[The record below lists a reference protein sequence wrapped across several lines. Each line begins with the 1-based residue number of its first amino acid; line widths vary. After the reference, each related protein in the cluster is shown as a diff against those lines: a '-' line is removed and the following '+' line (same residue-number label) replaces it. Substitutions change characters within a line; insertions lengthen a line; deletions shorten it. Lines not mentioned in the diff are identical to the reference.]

1 MVLLAR
7 RQLIAGA
14 LCAASQP
21 AIALAAPAA
30 LPPSLRFAIMR
41 KGKPFG
47 SYQVAFAQAGKQ
59 LTVTTD
65 VAMNQKIAG
74 VQVFDY
80 VHHCVEVWRDGKFA
94 EMHSRTVRDRKDVDE
109 VNAVRDAYEVKISTN
124 KSPNVAPAGAAP
136 LTHWNA
142 ATLTGPLFNPQDGR
156 TLDLK
161 ANQVGRDPVL
171 LANGSQLTAAHW
183 ALRGVQQIDEWY
195 DNAGLWAGLKG
206 VFPDKSVVEYR
217 RI

>member
-1 MVLLAR
+1 MVLVVR
-7 RQLIAGA
+7 RELIAGA
-14 LCAASQP
+14 LAAAIPP
-21 AIALAAPAA
+21 AVALAAPAA
-30 LPPSLRFAIMR
+30 LPAALRFAVLR

-47 SYQVAFAQAGKQ
+47 TYQVAFAQAGKQ

-80 VHHCVEVWRDGKFA
+80 VHHCVEIWRDGKFA
-94 EMHSRTVRDRKDVDE
+94 ELHSRTVRDRKDVDE
-109 VNAVRDAYEVKISTN
+109 VNAVRDAYEIKIATN
-124 KSPNVAPAGAAP
+124 KTPNIAPANAAP
-136 LTHWNA
+136 LTHWNP

-156 TLDLK
+156 TLELK
-161 ANQVGRDPVL
+161 ASQLGRDPVL

-183 ALRGVQQIDEWY
+183 ALRGGQAIDEWY
-195 DNAGLWAGLKG
+195 DDAGLWAGLKG

-217 RI
+217 RL